1 MLSPSCPCFV
11 IIPGTTR
18 TNLHFS
24 RCFWKLA
31 DSHCTAWVTAS
42 VETVEKKQV
51 PSSSWKLKSGHELF
65 FFFFLSTDFW
75 LLCQISK
82 DFCKIRNRFW
92 GRSWP
97 LNELRVAQGRLY
109 SPPILVNSTP
119 ASVYAVTQRLLYF
132 AFFGV
137 QGRVHF
143 LREVTQVPSVT
154 LFQTPP
160 ICSTKEELK
169 IKKLSDTR
177 ASHISGLR
185 KG

>member
-65 FFFFLSTDFW
+65 FFFLSTDFW

-119 ASVYAVTQRLLYF
+119 ASAYAVTQRLLYF

-160 ICSTKEELK
+160 ICSSKEELK
-169 IKKLSDTR
+169 IKKLSDSR

>member
-1 MLSPSCPCFV
+1 MFLKVSWFSLHSVGHCICGNRWKEASPVFQLEAEV
-11 IIPGTTR
+11 R
-18 TNLHFS
+18 TWAF
-24 RCFWKLA
+24 
-31 DSHCTAWVTAS
+31 
-42 VETVEKKQV
+42 
-51 PSSSWKLKSGHELF
+51 F

-119 ASVYAVTQRLLYF
+119 ASAYAVTQRLLYF

-160 ICSTKEELK
+160 ICSSKEELK
-169 IKKLSDTR
+169 IKKLSDMR